1 MATLQ
6 ELQNRFRSELQR
18 YETAEG
24 TWRFRWIVLEG
35 IVLLIGLLTPVI
47 VIFRKSGLYPVEFW
61 VWWCIITPLLVA
73 GCVIIMRVTGVQDK
87 CLTNRRRIRR
97 VSHLLRQSEV
107 EIPLTKDEAR
117 TNELVRAWN
126 EELSKIEFDY

>member
-6 ELQNRFRSELQR
+6 EVQDRFRKELHR
-18 YETAEG
+18 YEAEEG
-24 TWRFRWIVLEG
+24 NWRFRWIVLEG

-47 VIFRKSGLYPVEFW
+47 VIFRKSGLYPLEFW
-61 VWWCIITPLLVA
+61 VWWCIVTPLLVSA
-73 GCVIIMRVTGVQDK
+73 CVIIMRVTGVQDK

-107 EIPLTKDEAR
+107 EIPLADEAKSK
-117 TNELVRAWN
+117 ELLRAWN